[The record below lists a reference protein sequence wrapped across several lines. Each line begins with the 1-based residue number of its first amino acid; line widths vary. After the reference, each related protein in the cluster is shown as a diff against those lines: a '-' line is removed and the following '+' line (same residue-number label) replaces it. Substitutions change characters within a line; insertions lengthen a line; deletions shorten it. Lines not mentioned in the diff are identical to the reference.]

1 MPESALFK
9 SYRESEK
16 ARARKLLDE
25 ALARVESARAEPEPA
40 PVTPVTPHAPQAAE
54 PATATPEREPGV
66 VASVKRG
73 LGAIPRRFVEGGK
86 EVADA
91 LYPGS
96 PDDPRGV
103 GMRAL
108 HFASGVLQQVFPF
121 GAFANEVG
129 ADFAEWL
136 HSGGALSDATLR
148 EGLERVRGLQAQ
160 TTKTTDPA
168 HIEMLAKSAEHFE
181 HLLTVPETA
190 RIEQVREKAGLAAE
204 MLSGVI
210 PGYTMPALP
219 GKPPKPVVR

>member
-40 PVTPVTPHAPQAAE
+40 PVTPVTPHAPQAVE
-54 PATATPEREPGV
+54 PANPREPGV

-73 LGAIPRRFVEGGK
+73 LGAIPQRFFEGGK
-86 EVADA
+86 QAADA
-91 LYPGS
+91 FYPPM
-96 PDDPRGV
+96 PDDERGV

-108 HFASGVLQQVFPF
+108 GFASGILQQVFPF

-148 EGLERVRGLQAQ
+148 QGLERVRGLQAQ

-168 HIEMLAKSAEHFE
+168 HVEMLAKSAEHFE
-181 HLLTVPETA
+181 QLLTISETA